1 MKEILQKLTEGKDL
15 DAEEAELAMQRI
27 MKGESNGAEIAG
39 FLVALK
45 MKGETTEEITA
56 FAKVMKENS
65 NSIHPKVELLVDTC
79 GTGGDN
85 SGTFNISTTSA
96 FIAAGAGVPIAKH
109 GNRSVSSKC
118 GSADVLEELGAKMLQ
133 PSEVEKCI
141 EDIGIGFMFA
151 PYFHP
156 AMKHVMPARK
166 ALGIRTVFNVLGP
179 LTNPAGAQAQVLGVF
194 DESMTEK
201 MAEVL
206 LGLGTKHA
214 LVVNG
219 EGTDEIVFGKT
230 KVSELK
236 NGKIETYII
245 DGKELGFEDKEI
257 PKPESKDDNA
267 KILENV
273 LKGEEGTAKEISIL
287 NAAAAIYVG
296 GKAGSIEKGINAAR
310 EAVDSG
316 KAYEKLKS
324 FIEFK
329 NKVE

>member
-1 MKEILQKLTEGKDL
+1 MKEMLQKLTEGKDL
-15 DAEEAELAMQRI
+15 DSEEAESAMQKI
-27 MKGESNGAEIAG
+27 MRGKSNDAEIAG

-56 FAKVMKENS
+56 FSKVMRENAA
-65 NSIHPKVELLVDTC
+65 SIHPETGLLVDTC
-79 GTGGDN
+79 GTGGDK

-96 FIAAGAGVPIAKH
+96 FIAAGAGVHIAKH

-133 PSEVEKCI
+133 PEKVEKCI
-141 EDIGIGFMFA
+141 EEVGIGFMFA

-194 DESMTEK
+194 DEKITEK

-206 LGLGTKHA
+206 SKLGSKHA
-214 LVVNG
+214 LVVHG
-219 EGTDEIVFGKT
+219 EGTDEMVFGKT

-236 NGKIETYII
+236 DGKVETYFL
-245 DGKELGFEDKEI
+245 DGKELGFQEGDV
-257 PKPESKDDNA
+257 PKPESKEENA

-287 NAAAAIYVG
+287 NAAGAIYVG
-296 GKAGSIEKGINAAR
+296 GKAGSVKEGIGIAR
-310 EAVDSG
+310 ETIDSG
-316 KAYEKLKS
+316 KAYNKLKE
-324 FIEFK
+324 FIEFTK
-329 NKVE
+329 RE

>member
-15 DAEEAELAMQRI
+15 NADEAESMMQRI
-27 MKGESNGAEIAG
+27 MRGESNDAEIGA
-39 FLVALK
+39 FLVSLK

-56 FAKVMKENS
+56 FAKVMRENS
-65 NSIHPKVELLVDTC
+65 NSIHSEVELLVDTC
-79 GTGGDN
+79 GTGGDK

-96 FIAAGAGVPIAKH
+96 FIAAGAGVNIAKH

-118 GSADVLEELGAKMLQ
+118 GSVDVLEELGAKMLQ

-194 DESMTEK
+194 NESMTEK

-206 LGLGTKHA
+206 SNLGSKHA
-214 LVVNG
+214 LVVHG

-236 NGKIETYII
+236 NGKIKTYVL
-245 DGKELGFEDKEI
+245 DGKELGFDGGEV
-257 PKPESKDDNA
+257 PKPESKEENA

-296 GKAGSIEKGINAAR
+296 EKAGSIQEGVTVAR
-310 EAVDSG
+310 ESVDSG
-316 KAYEKLKS
+316 KAYKKFKE

-329 NKVE
+329 VE